1 MAEVTLTEYF
11 KTSAHDVVDV
21 NVSNSIT
28 YGLGG
33 NDRFKANTEAV
44 FAAAAGGWGDDTYV
58 PGGGLMVV
66 ADHGGGYDVL
76 NLDEFFSIGDLTASA
91 TLDGGKHLVFINN
104 TTKSAVIIANW
115 RDPNYKVEE
124 FQAAGQVSYSDQFIQ
139 IIEQDPT
146 IIPDMKFSDLATV
159 FEGKFA
165 AVADKARFEAMLGLI
180 GSHDLAATLQ
190 AEAQGVGRLY
200 EAGLNR
206 MADIAGLNFWYDA
219 YMEWG
224 RDKITLA
231 RAIIES
237 AEFQQNFGNA
247 YTQSAESY
255 VNVLYLNVLG
265 RKSDAAGA
273 FYWTELLNTGALSRE
288 GVLMAFAD
296 SAENMA
302 QSAYL
307 AGIVDAGG
315 GEWAFS

>member
-1 MAEVTLTEYF
+1 MVDFTEYF
-11 KTSAHDVVDV
+11 KTSAHDVVDIGV
-21 NVSNSIT
+21 PNSIT

-33 NDRFKANTEAV
+33 NDRLKGNTDAV
-44 FAAAAGGWGDDTYV
+44 FVVAAGGWGDDIYTSAK
-58 PGGGLMVV
+58 GLMVV
-66 ADHGGGYDVL
+66 ADHGGGYDKIDL
-76 NLDEFFSIGDLTASA
+76 SDFLSSGDNTKAG
-91 TLDGGKHLVFINN
+91 TIDGGKHLILINE
-104 TTKSAVIIANW
+104 TTVSAVIIANW
-115 RDPNYKVEE
+115 RDANYKVEE
-124 FQAAGQVSYSDQFIQ
+124 LHAAGQVTYIDQFIQ
-139 IIEQDPT
+139 IVDQDPT
-146 IIPDMKFSDLATV
+146 IFPDMKFSDLATAYD
-159 FEGKFA
+159 GKFA
-165 AVADKARFEAMLGLI
+165 AVADKAKFESMLGLI
-180 GSHDLAATLQ
+180 ESHDLAATLQ

-206 MADIAGLNFWYDA
+206 MADIGGLNFWYDA

-255 VNVLYLNVLG
+255 INVLYLNVLG

-273 FYWTELLNTGALSRE
+273 FYWTELLNTGGISRE

-302 QSAYL
+302 QSTYL

>member
-1 MAEVTLTEYF
+1 MAELALTEYF
-11 KTSAHDVVDV
+11 KTSAHDLVDV
-21 NVSNSIT
+21 SVPNSIT

-33 NDRFKANTEAV
+33 NDRFRANTDAV
-44 FAAAAGGWGDDTYV
+44 FVAAAGGWGDDTYL
-58 PGGGLMVV
+58 PGGGLLIV
-66 ADHGGGYDVL
+66 ADHGGGHDILDL
-76 NLDEFFSIGDLTASA
+76 NEFYSLDDILTSK
-91 TLDGGKHLVFINN
+91 TIDGGKHLLLVNE
-104 TTKSAVIIANW
+104 TTQSAVIVANW
-115 RDPNYKVEE
+115 RDANYKIEE
-124 FQAAGQVSYSDQFIQ
+124 IHIGGQVTYIDQLIQ
-139 IIEQDPT
+139 VIEQDPT
-146 IIPDMKFSDLATV
+146 FVPDIKFSDLATAYG
-159 FEGKFA
+159 GKFA
-165 AVADKARFEAMLGLI
+165 AVADEAKFEAMLSLI
-180 GSHDLAATLQ
+180 DSHDLAATLQ
-190 AEAQGVGRLY
+190 AEAQGVGRVY

-219 YMEWG
+219 YMGWG

-231 RAIIES
+231 RAIIDS
-237 AEFQQNFGNA
+237 AEFQENFGNA
-247 YTQSAESY
+247 YTQSAEDY

>member
-1 MAEVTLTEYF
+1 MVEFTLTEYF

-21 NVSNSIT
+21 GVPNSIT

-33 NDRFKANTEAV
+33 NDRLKANTDAV
-44 FAAAAGGWGDDTYV
+44 FVVAAGGWGDDTYV
-58 PGGGLMVV
+58 PGEGLMVV
-66 ADHGGGYDVL
+66 ADHGGGYDAIEL
-76 NLDEFFSIGDLTASA
+76 SEFLSAGDNTKAG
-91 TLDGGKHLVFINN
+91 TIDGGKHLILINQ
-104 TTKSAVIIANW
+104 TTQSAVIIANW
-115 RDPNYKVEE
+115 RDANYKVEE
-124 FQAAGQVSYSDQFIQ
+124 LRIGDEVTYIDQFVQ
-139 IIEQDPT
+139 IIDQDPT
-146 IIPDMKFSDLATV
+146 IFPDMKFSDLATA
-159 FEGKFA
+159 FDGKFA
-165 AVADKARFEAMLGLI
+165 AVADKAKFEAMLGLI
-180 GSHDLAATLQ
+180 DSHDLAATLQ

-219 YMEWG
+219 YMDWG

-231 RAIIES
+231 RAIIDS
-237 AEFQQNFGNA
+237 AEFQQSFGNA

-273 FYWTELLNTGALSRE
+273 FYWTDLLNKGALSRE
-288 GVLMAFAD
+288 GVLMAFSD